1 VQLLC
6 LLKLFTTCEST
17 RGTSKSWI
25 WHPFMHYYL
34 SWMMLVFLCMLFH
47 LCMLAL
53 LFMLMLL
60 CMLCMLIP
68 PKRGADGNNAMA

>member
-1 VQLLC
+1 MP
-6 LLKLFTTCEST
+6 
-17 RGTSKSWI
+17 
-25 WHPFMHYYL
+25 WHNGHVTNY
-34 SWMMLVFLCMLFH
+34 SAIAGASMLVFLCMLFH

-53 LFMLMLL
+53 LFMLVLL